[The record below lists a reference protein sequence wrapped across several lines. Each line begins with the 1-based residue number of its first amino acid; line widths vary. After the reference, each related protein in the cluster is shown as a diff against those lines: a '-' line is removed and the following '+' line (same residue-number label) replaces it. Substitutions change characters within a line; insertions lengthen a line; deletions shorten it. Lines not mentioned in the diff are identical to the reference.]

1 MFVYLQQ
8 RLTSGFRLER
18 EPVTDDNPQT
28 ATALRLGLPKGRIEP
43 AVLELLKDAGVPV
56 TPTARGYRP
65 VIALDDCEAKVMK
78 PQNIVEML
86 DLGRRDLGF
95 AGADWVAELNAD
107 VVELLDTRLDH
118 VRVVAAAAES
128 LLEDGELPNRELIVT
143 SEYECI
149 TKRWIE
155 TRQLQAAFARSYGA
169 TEVFPPDDADVI
181 VDNTATGATLRTN
194 GLQILDTLMHSSTRL
209 YASRAA
215 LADRNKQTRIE
226 DFCLLLKSVLDARR
240 RAMIEVNAPA
250 DRLDT
255 VVALLPCMREA
266 TVAPLF
272 GNSGYAVKAA
282 VPRESLPQLIPALK
296 SAGASDVVVSNV
308 SQIIP

>member
-1 MFVYLQQ
+1 MKK
-8 RLTSGFRLER
+8 
-18 EPVTDDNPQT
+18 EPVTSKNRPT
-28 ATALRLGLPKGRIEP
+28 TIALRLGLPKGRIEP
-43 AVLELLKDAGVPV
+43 AVLDLLKDAGVPV

-65 VIALDDCEAKVMK
+65 LIALDDCEAKVMK

-86 DLGRRDLGF
+86 DLGRRDMGF
-95 AGADWVAELNAD
+95 AGADWVAELNVD
-107 VVELLDTRLDH
+107 VVEVLDTELDR
-118 VRVVAAAAES
+118 VRIVAAAAES
-128 LLEDGELPNRELIVT
+128 LLENGELPNRELIVT

-149 TKRWIE
+149 TRRWIE
-155 TRQLQAAFARSYGA
+155 ERRLNATFARSYGA

-194 GLQILDTLMHSSTRL
+194 GLQIVDTLMHSSTRL

-215 LADRNKQTRIE
+215 LADPNKKKRID
-226 DFCLLLKSVLDARR
+226 DFCLLLKSVLEARR

-250 DRLDT
+250 EQLDA

-282 VPRESLPQLIPALK
+282 VPRESLPVLIPALK
-296 SAGASDVVVSNV
+296 SAGATDVVVSNV